1 MARRLFI
8 LAAVGVLA
16 FGVGAPAYAADI
28 VTPAGACV
36 ASATWQTGGV
46 SKTTAALTG
55 DDVIEIP
62 RADTVSW
69 QGGVAGLAAG
79 GAREV
84 AGRVAL
90 ALPPPFGSITLAR
103 WQGDATEVQRSGT
116 YSYDLPAVV
125 PAGVLLDLHASH
137 DEQGRRHCTAQV
149 AVIIA
154 GGAFDSPLIWA
165 ALAGLVL
172 LAAAVTLLGRSASPG
187 AGRMVIGALLGL
199 PLGLFLGLVLV
210 LFGVIPLASPLLTA
224 LIPLGAAAAA
234 AWIRWSPLR
243 KPAAVP

>member
-1 MARRLFI
+1 MAMRLFI
-8 LAAVGVLA
+8 VAAGCVLA
-16 FGVGAPAYAADI
+16 IGAPAHAADI

-46 SKTTAALTG
+46 AKTSTALTG

-69 QGGVAGLAAG
+69 QGGVAGPAAG
-79 GAREV
+79 GSRDV
-84 AGRVAL
+84 AGRVSL
-90 ALPPPFGSITLAR
+90 ALPPPFESIDLAQ
-103 WQGDATEVQRSGT
+103 WQGEATEVQRSGT
-116 YSYDLPAVV
+116 YTYDLPSIV

-137 DEQGRRHCTAQV
+137 DEKGQRHCTAQV

-172 LAAAVTLLGRSASPG
+172 LAAAVVLLGQSASPG
-187 AGRMVIGALLGL
+187 AGRMVLAAALGL
-199 PLGLFLGLVLV
+199 PMGLFLGLVLV
-210 LFGVIPLASPLLTA
+210 LFGVLPLASPLVTA
-224 LIPLGAAAAA
+224 LIPIGAAAAV
-234 AWIRWSPLR
+234 AWIRWSPIR
-243 KPAAVP
+243 RPAVVP